1 MSRSSSNK
9 TKKVGFFY
17 FFSLSHVIGTKQA
30 RSEGAQWAEVVAG
43 VVEPTKRKKCAFVLE
58 DDEVEEEERVV
69 RVEFVEGDKEG
80 VLDGFD
86 GTPVR
91 DKAAH
96 AKKAKGHLQRV
107 YSVGQDTKDKDLFV
121 GGG

>member
-1 MSRSSSNK
+1 
-9 TKKVGFFY
+9 
-17 FFSLSHVIGTKQA
+17 
-30 RSEGAQWAEVVAG
+30 VVAG

-58 DDEVEEEERVV
+58 DDKLEEEERVV

-96 AKKAKGHLQRV
+96 AKKAKGRLQRV